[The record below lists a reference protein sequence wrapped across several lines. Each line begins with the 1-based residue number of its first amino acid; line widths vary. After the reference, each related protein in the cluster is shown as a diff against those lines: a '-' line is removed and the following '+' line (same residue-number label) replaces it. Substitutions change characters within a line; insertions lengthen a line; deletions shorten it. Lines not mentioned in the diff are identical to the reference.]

1 MTMKVTVTNEDAG
14 RTASVRVQDFD
25 KDKVGATTTGTQRL
39 GAGESRSFYIH
50 AGRRL
55 LIDEVPEP

>member
-1 MTMKVTVTNEDAG
+1 MTMELTVTNKDLG

-25 KDKVGATTTGTQRL
+25 KDKVGPVGESNQRL
-39 GAGESRSFYIH
+39 GPGESATFWIH